1 MKKFLLTLVFA
12 LAVVISAKSQCTPVQ
27 FSSGLVS
34 PDTSVGLPYG
44 AATQYYEAII
54 NIRVPEDTTLPGFP
68 IPIGIDSAGIVSVT
82 GLPSSMTWTT
92 NSPSNYWQGG
102 TFGCIAFTGTPT
114 VQDVGTHSV
123 VISGIVYFLTV
134 PYSFTYEY
142 ELVILDATHVGFS
155 QQELKTFTV
164 KQNSPNPFD
173 KSTTIRFS
181 STKSQMFTF
190 EVFDMVGNKVEM
202 SQFEAIAG
210 VNQIIFDRKNL
221 KDGVYLFKLTSG
233 QNSIVK
239 RMIIN

>member
-1 MKKFLLTLVFA
+1 MKKFLLTLLFA
-12 LAVVISAKSQCTPVQ
+12 LVLVFSAKSQCTPVP
-27 FSSGLVS
+27 FSGGLIN

-54 NIRVPEDTTLPGFP
+54 NVRVPDDTIVAPFPLPV
-68 IPIGIDSAGIVSVT
+68 GIDSAGVTSVT
-82 GLPSSMTWTT
+82 GLPSSMSWST
-92 NSPSNYWQGG
+92 NTASHFWQGG
-102 TFGCIAFTGTPT
+102 SYGCIAFTGTPT
-114 VQDVGTHSV
+114 TQDVGTHT
-123 VISGIVYFLTV
+123 ITLTV
-134 PYSFTYEY
+134 NIYLLTNVIPYTYSY
-142 ELVILDATHVGFS
+142 DLVILDASHVGFS
-155 QQELKTFTV
+155 QEELKSFIV

-181 STKSQMFTF
+181 SATSQVFTF

-221 KDGVYLFKLTSG
+221 KNGVYLFKLTSG